1 MYSCMVFDAFD
12 TFSFVSFLSQR
23 IIVKVLSWTQQISV
37 CFDYTISL
45 CSTFGNRSSFSF
57 GEHMPAWGQAS
68 HPQLKMFTFSKIR
81 VKRTGRKHER
91 GLLKTS
97 QKLNLKKMYQ
107 GPCPGSKGLQSEGQS
122 QNTIQTF
129 GRVWKLLFYCRTFF
143 SKRASGMREL
153 YHNLPPHDSEVYN
166 KVWFA
171 AFKKHIF

>member
-37 CFDYTISL
+37 CLDYTISL

-81 VKRTGRKHER
+81 VKRTGRKHRRESMAAEAP
-91 GLLKTS
+91 LKE
-97 QKLNLKKMYQ
+97 Q
-107 GPCPGSKGLQSEGQS
+107 GILAPHRVSPAQDSSPEKRNPCK
-122 QNTIQTF
+122 I
-129 GRVWKLLFYCRTFF
+129 
-143 SKRASGMREL
+143 
-153 YHNLPPHDSEVYN
+153 
-166 KVWFA
+166 
-171 AFKKHIF
+171 